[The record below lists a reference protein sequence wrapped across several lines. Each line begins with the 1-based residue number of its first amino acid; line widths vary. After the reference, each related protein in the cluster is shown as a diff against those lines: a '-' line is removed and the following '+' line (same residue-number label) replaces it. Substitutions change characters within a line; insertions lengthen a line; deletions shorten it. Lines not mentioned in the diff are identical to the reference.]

1 MKLLAENFKR
11 NLKINFNL
19 RELRLFIILTLIL
32 WTHKIFWI
40 FGTHFW
46 YRIKNPG
53 RLVLVSSYINYFP
66 LAHEQPTLPNG
77 PLGKLANMLQNMHN
91 NTLKCLRF
99 CMHIFYACNMHMC
112 SIWEATDNKTSSW
125 LLEDSGRRIKATIIR
140 LTSMTFN
147 NISEPGLTF
156 FHLSADFQTSLHQKY
171 ANFYVRKSSTNSWI
185 SKAAKCLCKPNMIAV
200 IRTLIK

>member
-1 MKLLAENFKR
+1 
-11 NLKINFNL
+11 
-19 RELRLFIILTLIL
+19 
-32 WTHKIFWI
+32 
-40 FGTHFW
+40 
-46 YRIKNPG
+46 
-53 RLVLVSSYINYFP
+53 
-66 LAHEQPTLPNG
+66 
-77 PLGKLANMLQNMHN
+77 MLQNMQN

-112 SIWEATDNKTSSW
+112 SIWEATDNKASSW

-185 SKAAKCLCKPNMIAV
+185 SKAAKCLWKLMLFLKKGFKSLDIKKSNVPKCNKIPPNMIAV
-200 IRTLIK
+200 IRTLIKYYIAFVKIKLSLKSTSLFVFRVVMNLE